1 MKLTFWNLDTLNIEH
16 MGPGLF
22 KAKLKSNFEVSF
34 VIQWNLI
41 ASFKNQKKQSGD
53 WYIDKSTQCGYIIT
67 TETLFVNN

>member
-1 MKLTFWNLDTLNIEH
+1 MKLTFWNLDPLNIER

-22 KAKLKSNFEVSF
+22 KAKVKSNFEVNF

-53 WYIDKSTQCGYIIT
+53 WYIDKSTHRGILLQQKPCS
-67 TETLFVNN
+67 